1 MTADV
6 HRLADETHASV
17 AAVCRALE
25 VPRSTVYARRSRAPS
40 RRAAETASLDV
51 EVAAIHR
58 ESKKR
63 YGSPRVHQE
72 LRRRGQRVSRKR
84 VEHRMRAQG
93 LVGRRPKRFRRTTEA
108 NPTHIPAPNILDRRF
123 DWPEPDQAWVG
134 DITYLWTARGWVYLA
149 LLVDLCTR
157 RIVGWAVCDR
167 CDTDL
172 ALRALNVAVA
182 RRRPGRGLMHHTDRG
197 STYTA
202 KDYRDRLTALGMT
215 ASMSR
220 KGNCWDN
227 AVAESTIGSIKA
239 ELFDRWLPTG
249 IHDVRQALFPYIE
262 GFYNRRR
269 LHSSLGYITPAE
281 KESLVYKSAK
291 VA

>member
-1 MTADV
+1 MV
-6 HRLADETHASV
+6 
-17 AAVCRALE
+17 
-25 VPRSTVYARRSRAPS
+25 
-40 RRAAETASLDV
+40 LDL

-58 ESKKR
+58 ESQKR
-63 YGSPRVHQE
+63 YGSPRVHRE
-72 LRRRGQRVSRKR
+72 LRRRGHRVSRKR

-93 LVGRRPKRFRRTTEA
+93 LAGRRPKRFRRTTEA
-108 NPTHIPAPNILDRRF
+108 NPTHVPAPNILARRF

-157 RIVGWAVCDR
+157 TIVGWAVSCR

-172 ALRALNVAVA
+172 ALRALNAAIA
-182 RRRPGRGLMHHTDRG
+182 RRRPGRGLLHHTDRG

-239 ELFDRWLPTG
+239 ELFDGWLPADV
-249 IHDVRQALFPYIE
+249 HDVRRALFPYIE

-281 KESLVYKSAK
+281 QQALANTPHK